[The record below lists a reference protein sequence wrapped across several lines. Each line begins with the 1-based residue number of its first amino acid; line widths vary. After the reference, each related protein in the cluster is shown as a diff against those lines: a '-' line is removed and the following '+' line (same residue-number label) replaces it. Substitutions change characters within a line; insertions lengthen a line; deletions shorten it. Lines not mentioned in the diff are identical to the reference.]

1 MAMNTLTRDL
11 RPEQTPAWSATIAAS
26 WRAFETFIGQPAF
39 PRVGARAAQP
49 RRQPQTLLVHDI
61 HYWVIAHA

>member
-1 MAMNTLTRDL
+1 MAMNTLTRVL

-49 RRQPQTLLVHDI
+49 QTLLVHDI
-61 HYWVIAHA
+61 HYRVIAHA